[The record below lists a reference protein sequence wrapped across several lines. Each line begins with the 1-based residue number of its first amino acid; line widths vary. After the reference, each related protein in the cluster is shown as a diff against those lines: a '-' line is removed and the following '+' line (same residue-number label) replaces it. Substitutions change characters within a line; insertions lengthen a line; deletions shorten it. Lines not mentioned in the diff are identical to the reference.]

1 MSGRRALLCI
11 QQSASR
17 RDAPRP
23 GANVEEAGLC
33 CVYSEVHRGGMR
45 RGRDK
50 ASGMG
55 SDMGYQLNLSGS
67 WGLRLDR
74 ERAGLEKR
82 YYLEKAP
89 ASVFLPGTT
98 AEAGCGTYNEKRET
112 GTLTECYP
120 FEGYAWFD
128 REIRLSGLRPGQSV
142 WLRLER
148 TRISHVWLDGQFVGS
163 RDSFAAGHWFDL
175 TPVLRGDASKG
186 AVFQEAIPQ
195 DAVFQ
200 GAVSQD
206 PVGSEKYA
214 SQGFA
219 LPGAAFQGSA
229 LSGPASETDSQ
240 AAELIP
246 HRLVIMVSN
255 VGYKAPGG
263 HMTSPD
269 TQTNWNGILGEIAL
283 YCYDGVR
290 IFDLQ
295 ITPDMGKRRIGLE
308 FAVENGGAAGEAAL
322 RFACEREAAGR
333 RAGNGTGSAED
344 SASDGIED
352 SATERT
358 ARFTAER
365 TLFLQA
371 GENRFSLEVEIP
383 PDFPLLPWNEF
394 TPNLY
399 RTELLV
405 EMRQSAAEVRG
416 QEAGG
421 GKWET
426 SAVQSDRRCARIGF
440 RDLHTTRTSLR
451 LNDLPILLRGR
462 HDGMVFPLTG
472 HAPMEKDAWR
482 KVFAVSKEY
491 GINHH
496 RFHTCCPPEAAFD
509 AADEMG
515 IYLEPEIPFWGTVAA
530 KGEPEYDEER
540 QTFLLEE
547 GRRILKEFGN
557 HPSFLM
563 FSLGNELWGSPEE
576 LNRILAEYKAA
587 DRRHWYTQ
595 GSNNFQFAP
604 VILENEDFF
613 CGVRFSQE
621 RIFRGSYAMCDAPQG
636 HVQTTEPENLYD
648 YDDMIRP
655 EWKDEKKTADAGI
668 GTAEGMEAEA
678 AERVSV
684 REEAEIEIQFQTGT
698 KKVKR
703 TGNARPE
710 SGAGWEGPVPEIP
723 VVSHEIGQYAV
734 FPDFREIDRYTGVL
748 RAENLKIFRERLT
761 EAGLSHMAEA
771 FFRASGRLAADCY
784 RRELETAFRSRS
796 LAGFQLLD
804 LQDFPGQ
811 GTALVGILNAF
822 LESKGLISPGEW
834 RRFCGSRL
842 LLLAFPKYVYGAGE
856 RFRYRVL
863 LYNGNPETMDAS
875 ELTVRL
881 ERYERERGE
890 ETEERLEELR
900 TERIPFPPQGLTRL
914 KTLYEGELCLP
925 VSERPEKLRVSVSL
939 EGGPLRSHGAAPEE
953 SERNGGREASLR
965 EDSLGSSY
973 DIYLFPK
980 TELSVPI
987 SEKKSFTQSVGEA
1000 AQQVFATG
1008 DFAQAREA
1016 LARGDRVLYLGG
1028 RLREERRIEAA
1039 YCTDFWNYPM
1049 FSSISESMGKKLPVG
1064 TMGLYIEKG
1073 HPALRQFLTDE
1084 YTTPQWWRILQGA
1097 QLAVLDGLKIEPV
1110 VWMIDN
1116 FARNHRLGLLYE
1128 ARVGKGTLLACQASL
1143 SGGSAQEAWLYRS
1156 LLSYASGPEWNPKW
1170 ELTEEQLAALYE

>member
-1 MSGRRALLCI
+1 MAYRIDL
-11 QQSASR
+11 
-17 RDAPRP
+17 
-23 GANVEEAGLC
+23 
-33 CVYSEVHRGGMR
+33 RG
-45 RGRDK
+45 
-50 ASGMG
+50 
-55 SDMGYQLNLSGS
+55 N
-67 WGLRLDR
+67 WGLHLDG
-74 ERAGLEKR
+74 ERNGIEQRYFLEK
-82 YYLEKAP
+82 LP
-89 ASVFLPGTT
+89 ASILLPGTT

-120 FEGYAWFD
+120 FEGYVWFD
-128 REIRLSGLRPGQSV
+128 REIRLQVPGPGQSV

-175 TPVLRGDASKG
+175 TAALRETAPSGTS
-186 AVFQEAIPQ
+186 
-195 DAVFQ
+195 
-200 GAVSQD
+200 
-206 PVGSEKYA
+206 GSR
-214 SQGFA
+214 
-219 LPGAAFQGSA
+219 
-229 LSGPASETDSQ
+229 
-240 AAELIP
+240 
-246 HRLVIMVSN
+246 RLVVMVSN
-255 VGYKAPGG
+255 VGYRAPGG

-290 IFDLQ
+290 ISDVQ
-295 ITPDMGKRRIGLE
+295 ITPDLGKRAISVEL
-308 FAVENGGAAGEAAL
+308 AVQNDGTATEAAL
-322 RFACEREAAGR
+322 RLVCERESGEASPRQADGGEATGREAEAA
-333 RAGNGTGSAED
+333 AEKF
-344 SASDGIED
+344 
-352 SATERT
+352 TE
-358 ARFTAER
+358 ER
-365 TLFLQA
+365 TLFLDA
-371 GENRFSLEVEIP
+371 GGNRFSLTVEFP
-383 PDFPLLPWNEF
+383 SDFLLLPWNEF

-399 RTELLV
+399 RTELWV
-405 EMRQSAAEVRG
+405 EMKRPAAGVRE
-416 QEAGG
+416 QETGG
-421 GKWET
+421 GEPGR
-426 SAVQSDRRCARIGF
+426 SAVQSDRRCVRIGF
-440 RDLHTTRTSLR
+440 RDLHTTRTSFW
-451 LNDLPILLRGR
+451 LNNLPILLRGK

-482 KVFAVSKEY
+482 KVFAAAKEY
-491 GINHH
+491 GINHY

-515 IYLEPEIPFWGTVAA
+515 MYLEPEIPFWGTVAA

-540 QTFLLEE
+540 QAFLLEE
-547 GRRILKEFGN
+547 GWRILKEFGS

-576 LNRILAEYKAA
+576 LNRILAAYKAA

-613 CGVRFSQE
+613 CGVRFSRE
-621 RIFRGSYAMCDAPQG
+621 RLFRGSYAMCDAPQG
-636 HVQTTEPENLYD
+636 HVQTTEPENIYD
-648 YDDMIRP
+648 YDDMIHP
-655 EWKDEKKTADAGI
+655 EWKGG
-668 GTAEGMEAEA
+668 GTA
-678 AERVSV
+678 
-684 REEAEIEIQFQTGT
+684 
-698 KKVKR
+698 
-703 TGNARPE
+703 E
-710 SGAGWEGPVPEIP
+710 SGAGREGPVPEIP

-748 RAENLKIFRERLT
+748 RAENLKIFRERLE

-771 FFRASGRLAADCY
+771 FFRASGRLAVDCY

-822 LESKGLISPGEW
+822 LESKGLIPSGEW

-863 LYNGNPETMDAS
+863 LYNGDPEPMAAS

-881 ERYERERGE
+881 ERYERERE
-890 ETEERLEELR
+890 EGTEERLEELC
-900 TERIPFPPQGLTRL
+900 TERIPFPSQGLTRL
-914 KTLYEGELCLP
+914 KTLYEGELRLP

-939 EGGPLRSHGAAPEE
+939 EGGPSRSHGAALEE
-953 SERNGGREASLR
+953 SDRNGGREASQQ
-965 EDSLGSSY
+965 EDFLGSSY
-973 DIYLFPK
+973 DIYLFPE
-980 TELSVPI
+980 TELSVPV
-987 SEKKSFTQSVGEA
+987 SEKKSFAQSGGEA
-1000 AQQVFATG
+1000 AQPAFVTG

-1016 LARGDRVLYLGG
+1016 LARGERVLYLGG

-1128 ARVGKGTLLACQASL
+1128 ARVGKGILLACQAPL

-1156 LLSYASGPEWNPKW
+1156 LLSYASDPEWSPEW
-1170 ELTEEQLAALYE
+1170 ELTKEQLAALYE